1 MSVATA
7 PRLVSGTTFDWRTT
21 LAELAPRLEAT
32 EKRSDQAKE
41 YVADNMALL
50 REHGFFGL
58 AVPSELGG
66 AGLLPAELAEFL
78 RTLARISS
86 ATALT
91 MAMHTHPVAFAAWRW
106 RHQKAPTDALLK
118 RIAAE
123 RLQILTSGGSD
134 WLAGSGTATK
144 VEGGY
149 KVNGRKVFASGAPSA
164 NLFMTMAVEQT
175 PEGPTVMHIAVPLT
189 SLGISIVETWD
200 TMGMRGTASHDVL
213 FHDVFVPDAAV
224 SVRRPSGAWH
234 PIMHLISMVAFP
246 LVYAV
251 YTGVAEAARDIAMAA
266 AKRKGTASVEL
277 VGELQTEWTATR
289 IAHDSMVAFADTA
302 QPGETTTSE
311 IFTHRSL
318 VARSALRTVE
328 LALEVAGG
336 ASYFREQGLERL
348 FRDIQGARFHPLRP
362 GDQRKLAG
370 RVALGLPV
378 DDRPPG

>member
-1 MSVATA
+1 
-7 PRLVSGTTFDWRTT
+7 
-21 LAELAPRLEAT
+21 
-32 EKRSDQAKE
+32 
-41 YVADNMALL
+41 MALL

-78 RTLARISS
+78 RTLARIAS

-134 WLAGSGTATK
+134 WLPGSGTATK

-175 PEGPTVMHIAVPLT
+175 AEGPAVMHIAVPLT

-213 FHDVFVPDAAV
+213 FQHVFVPDAAV
-224 SVRRPSGAWH
+224 SVRRRPA
-234 PIMHLISMVAFP
+234 
-246 LVYAV
+246 
-251 YTGVAEAARDIAMAA
+251 
-266 AKRKGTASVEL
+266 
-277 VGELQTEWTATR
+277 
-289 IAHDSMVAFADTA
+289 
-302 QPGETTTSE
+302 PG
-311 IFTHRSL
+311 IRSC
-318 VARSALRTVE
+318 
-328 LALEVAGG
+328 
-336 ASYFREQGLERL
+336 
-348 FRDIQGARFHPLRP
+348 I
-362 GDQRKLAG
+362 
-370 RVALGLPV
+370 
-378 DDRPPG
+378 

>member
-1 MSVATA
+1 MAAATDPSKVAAT
-7 PRLVSGTTFDWRTT
+7 SFDWRAT

-32 EKRSDQAKE
+32 EKHCDQTKE

-50 REHGFFGL
+50 RERGFLAL

-66 AGLLPAELAEFL
+66 AGLLPVELAEFL
-78 RTLARISS
+78 RSLARISS

-91 MAMHTHPVAFAAWRW
+91 MSMHTHPVAFAAWRW

-118 RIAAE
+118 RIAAD
-123 RLQILTSGGSD
+123 RLQLLTSGGSD
-134 WLAGSGTATK
+134 WLPGSGTATK

-149 KVNGRKVFASGAPSA
+149 EVKGRKVFASGAPSA

-175 PEGPTVMHIAVPLT
+175 HEGPMVMHIAVPLA
-189 SLGISIVETWD
+189 SPGVRIVETWD

-213 FHDVFVPDAAV
+213 LEDVFVPDAAV

-251 YTGVAEAARDIAMAA
+251 YTGIAEEACKIAIAT
-266 AKRKGTASVEL
+266 AKRKKTTSVEL

-289 IAHDSMVAFADTA
+289 VAHDSMVAYAASA

-311 IFTHRSL
+311 IFTYRSL
-318 VARSALRTVE
+318 IARSALKTVE
-328 LALEVAGG
+328 LAIEVAGG

-362 GDQRKLAG
+362 ADQRKLAG

-378 DDRPPG
+378 DDIQG

>member
-1 MSVATA
+1 MSAATA
-7 PRLVSGTTFDWRTT
+7 SSKLAETSFDWRAT

-32 EKRSDQAKE
+32 GKHCDQTKD

-50 REHGFFGL
+50 REHGFFAL

-66 AGLLPAELAEFL
+66 AGLQPAELAEFL
-78 RTLARISS
+78 RTLARICSS
-86 ATALT
+86 TALT

-106 RHQKAPTDALLK
+106 RHQKAPTDGLLK

-123 RLQILTSGGSD
+123 RLQLLTSGGSD
-134 WLAGSGTATK
+134 WLPGSGIATK

-149 KVNGRKVFASGAPSA
+149 KVKARKVFASGAPTA
-164 NLFMTMAVEQT
+164 NLFMTMAVEET
-175 PEGPTVMHIAVPLT
+175 PEGPMVMHIAVPLA
-189 SLGISIVETWD
+189 SPGISIIETWD

-213 FHDVFVPDAAV
+213 LDDVFVPDAAV

-251 YTGVAEAARDIAMAA
+251 YTGIAEAACTTAVAA
-266 AKRKGTASVEL
+266 ARRKGTTSVEL

-289 IAHDSMVAFADTA
+289 VAHDYMVAFGATA
-302 QPGETTTSE
+302 QPGEATTSE
-311 IFTHRSL
+311 IFAHRSL
-318 VARSALRTVE
+318 VARSALKTVE

-348 FRDIQGARFHPLRP
+348 FRDIQGARFHPLRSV
-362 GDQRKLAG
+362 DQRKLAG

-378 DDRPPG
+378 DDMRA

>member
-1 MSVATA
+1 MSAATVPSNVAET
-7 PRLVSGTTFDWRTT
+7 SFDWRAK
-21 LAELAPRLEAT
+21 LIELAPRLEAT
-32 EKRSDQAKE
+32 EKRCDE
-41 YVADNMALL
+41 TGGYVADNMALL
-50 REHGFFGL
+50 REHGFLAL
-58 AVPSELGG
+58 AVPSEHGG

-91 MAMHTHPVAFAAWRW
+91 VSMHTHPVAFAAWRW
-106 RHQKAPTDALLK
+106 RHEKAPTDTLLK

-123 RLQILTSGGSD
+123 RLQLLTSGGSD
-134 WLAGSGTATK
+134 WLPGSGIATK

-149 KVNGRKVFASGAPSA
+149 KVKGRKVFASGAPSA

-175 PEGPTVMHIAVPLT
+175 PEGPMVMHIAIPLA
-189 SLGISIVETWD
+189 SPGISIVETWD

-213 FHDVFVPDAAV
+213 FDEVFVPDAAV

-251 YTGVAEAARDIAMAA
+251 YTGIAEAACRNAIAA
-266 AKRKGTASVEL
+266 AKGKGTTSVEL

-289 IAHDSMVAFADTA
+289 VAHESMVAFAAAA
-302 QPGETTTSE
+302 QPGEATTSE
-311 IFTHRSL
+311 IFTYRGL
-318 VARSALRTVE
+318 IARSALKTVE
-328 LALEVAGG
+328 LALEVTGG
-336 ASYFREQGLERL
+336 ASYFRKQGVERL
-348 FRDIQGARFHPLRP
+348 FRDIQGARFHPLRTV
-362 GDQRKLAG
+362 DQRKLAG

-378 DDRPPG
+378 DDLRG

>member
-1 MSVATA
+1 MSAATA
-7 PRLVSGTTFDWRTT
+7 SSTPPETSFDWRAT

-32 EKRSDQAKE
+32 ERRCDQTKD

-50 REHGFFGL
+50 REHGFFAL

-66 AGLLPAELAEFL
+66 AGLLPAEVAEFL
-78 RTLARISS
+78 RTLARTSS

-91 MAMHTHPVAFAAWRW
+91 MSMHTHPVAFAAWRW
-106 RHQKAPTDALLK
+106 RHQKAPTDALLR

-134 WLAGSGTATK
+134 WLPGSGIATK

-149 KVNGRKVFASGAPSA
+149 KIDGRKVFASGAPSA

-175 PEGPTVMHIAVPLT
+175 PEGPMVMHIAVPLT
-189 SLGISIVETWD
+189 SPGISIVETWD
-200 TMGMRGTASHDVL
+200 TMGMRGTASHDVV
-213 FHDVFVPDAAV
+213 FENVFVPDAAV

-234 PIMHLISMVAFP
+234 PIMHTISMVAFP

-251 YTGVAEAARDIAMAA
+251 YTGIAEAACEIAIAA
-266 AKRKGTASVEL
+266 AKRKGTPSVDL

-289 IAHDSMVAFADTA
+289 VAHESMVAFAAVA
-302 QPGETTTSE
+302 QPGEATTSE
-311 IFTHRSL
+311 IFTYRSL
-318 VARSALRTVE
+318 IARSALRTVE

-336 ASYFREQGLERL
+336 ASYFRKQGLERL

-362 GDQRKLAG
+362 AEQRKLAG

-378 DDRPPG
+378 DEMRA

>member
-1 MSVATA
+1 MSAATA
-7 PRLVSGTTFDWRTT
+7 PRVVTETSFDWRAT

-32 EKRSDQAKE
+32 EKRCDQAKE
-41 YVADNMALL
+41 YVADNLVLL
-50 REHGFFGL
+50 REHGFFAL

-66 AGLLPAELAEFL
+66 VGLLPTELAEFL
-78 RTLARISS
+78 RTLGRIASS
-86 ATALT
+86 TALT

-106 RHQKAPTDALLK
+106 RNQKAPTDALLK

-134 WLAGSGTATK
+134 WLPGSSTATK

-149 KVNGRKVFASGAPSA
+149 KINGRKVFASGAPTA

-175 PEGPTVMHIAVPLT
+175 PEGPTVMHIAVPL
-189 SLGISIVETWD
+189 SSPGIRIVETWD

-213 FHDVFVPDAAV
+213 FQDVFVPDAAI

-251 YTGVAEAARDIAMAA
+251 YTGVAEAAHSVAIAA
-266 AKRKGTASVEL
+266 AKCKGTASVEL

-289 IAHDSMVAFADTA
+289 IAHDSMVAFANTA

-328 LALEVAGG
+328 LALEAAGG
-336 ASYFREQGLERL
+336 TSYFREQGLERL
-348 FRDIQGARFHPLRP
+348 FRDIQGARFHPLRSV
-362 GDQRKLAG
+362 DQRKFAG
-370 RVALGLPV
+370 LVALGLPV
-378 DDRPPG
+378 DDRQT

>member
-1 MSVATA
+1 MSAASA
-7 PRLVSGTTFDWRTT
+7 PNMVTETSFDWRAT
-21 LAELAPRLEAT
+21 LAELAPQLEAT
-32 EKRSDQAKE
+32 EKRCDQAKE

-50 REHGFFGL
+50 REHGFFSI

-91 MAMHTHPVAFAAWRW
+91 MSMHTHPVAFAAWRW

-118 RIAAE
+118 RIAVE

-134 WLAGSGTATK
+134 WLPGSGIATK

-175 PEGPTVMHIAVPLT
+175 PEGPMVMHIAVPLG
-189 SLGISIVETWD
+189 SPGISIVETWD
-200 TMGMRGTASHDVL
+200 TMGMRGTGSHDVL
-213 FHDVFVPDAAV
+213 FEDVFVPDAAV

-251 YTGVAEAARDIAMAA
+251 YTGIAEAACNIAVAA
-266 AKRKGTASVEL
+266 AKRKGTTSVEL

-289 IAHDSMVAFADTA
+289 IAHDSMVAFAAAA
-302 QPGETTTSE
+302 QPGEATTSE
-311 IFTHRSL
+311 IFNYRSL
-318 VARSALRTVE
+318 IARSALRTVE
-328 LALEVAGG
+328 LGLEVAGG

-362 GDQRKLAG
+362 VDQRLLAG

-378 DDRPPG
+378 DARQA

>member
-1 MSVATA
+1 MSAATA
-7 PRLVSGTTFDWRTT
+7 LSMVTETSFDWRAT

-32 EKRSDQAKE
+32 EKRCDQAKE
-41 YVADNMALL
+41 YVSENIALL
-50 REHGFFGL
+50 RDHGFLAL

-118 RIAAE
+118 RIAGE
-123 RLQILTSGGSD
+123 RLQVLTSGGSD
-134 WLAGSGTATK
+134 WLPGSGTATK

-175 PEGPTVMHIAVPLT
+175 QEGPMVMHIAVPLT

-213 FHDVFVPDAAV
+213 FQDVFVPDAAV
-224 SVRRPSGAWH
+224 SVRRPPGVWH

-251 YTGVAEAARDIAMAA
+251 YTGVAEAACDLAIAA
-266 AKRKGTASVEL
+266 ARRKGTTSVEL

-289 IAHDSMVAFADTA
+289 IAHDSMVAFAETA
-302 QPGETTTSE
+302 QPGETTTGE

-348 FRDIQGARFHPLRP
+348 FRDIQGARFHPLRAV
-362 GDQRKLAG
+362 DQRKLAG
-370 RVALGLPV
+370 RLALGLPV
-378 DDRPPG
+378 DERQA

>member
-1 MSVATA
+1 MSTATA
-7 PRLVSGTTFDWRTT
+7 PSKIAEASFDWRAT
-21 LAELAPRLEAT
+21 LADLAPRLEAT
-32 EKRSDQAKE
+32 EKRCDQTKE

-50 REHGFFGL
+50 REHGFFAL
-58 AVPSELGG
+58 AVPSKLGG

-78 RTLARISS
+78 RTLARIAS

-91 MAMHTHPVAFAAWRW
+91 MSMHTHPVAFAAWRW

-123 RLQILTSGGSD
+123 RLQLLTSGGSD
-134 WLAGSGTATK
+134 WLPGSGIANK

-149 KVNGRKVFASGAPSA
+149 KVKGRKVFASGAPSA

-175 PEGPTVMHIAVPLT
+175 PEGPMVMHIAVPLA
-189 SLGISIVETWD
+189 SPGIRIIETWD

-213 FHDVFVPDAAV
+213 FEDVFVPDAAV

-251 YTGVAEAARDIAMAA
+251 YTGIAEEACKIAIAA
-266 AKRKGTASVEL
+266 AKCKGTTSVEL

-289 IAHDSMVAFADTA
+289 VAHESMVAFAA
-302 QPGETTTSE
+302 AAEPGEATTSE
-311 IFTHRSL
+311 IFAYRSL
-318 VARSALRTVE
+318 IARSALKTVE

-362 GDQRKLAG
+362 VDQRKLAG

-378 DDRPPG
+378 DDMQA

>member
-1 MSVATA
+1 MSTA
-7 PRLVSGTTFDWRTT
+7 MAPSIASETTFSWRTT

-32 EKRSDQAKE
+32 EKRCDQTKE

-91 MAMHTHPVAFAAWRW
+91 MSMHTHPVAFAAWRW

-123 RLQILTSGGSD
+123 CLQLLTSGGSD
-134 WLAGSGTATK
+134 WLPGSGIATK

-175 PEGPTVMHIAVPLT
+175 PEGPTVMHIAVPLA
-189 SLGISIVETWD
+189 SPGIRIIETWD
-200 TMGMRGTASHDVL
+200 TMGMRGTASHDVV
-213 FHDVFVPDAAV
+213 FEDVFIPDAAV

-251 YTGVAEAARDIAMAA
+251 YTGIAEEACKIAIEA
-266 AKRKGTASVEL
+266 AKRKGTTSVEL
-277 VGELQTEWTATR
+277 VGELQTEWMATR
-289 IAHDSMVAFADTA
+289 VAHDSMVAFAAAA
-302 QPGETTTSE
+302 QPGEATTSE
-311 IFTHRSL
+311 IFTYRSL
-318 VARSALRTVE
+318 IARNALRTVE

-362 GDQRKLAG
+362 VEQRKLAG

-378 DDRPPG
+378 DDMPG

>member
-1 MSVATA
+1 MSAATA
-7 PRLVSGTTFDWRTT
+7 PKVVTETSFDWRAT

-32 EKRSDQAKE
+32 EKRCDQAKE
-41 YVADNMALL
+41 YVADNLVLL
-50 REHGFFGL
+50 REHGFFAL

-66 AGLLPAELAEFL
+66 VGLLPTELAEFL
-78 RTLARISS
+78 RTLGRIASS
-86 ATALT
+86 TALT

-106 RHQKAPTDALLK
+106 RHQKAPTDTLLK

-134 WLAGSGTATK
+134 WLPGSSTATK

-164 NLFMTMAVEQT
+164 DLFMTMAVEQT
-175 PEGPTVMHIAVPLT
+175 PEGPMVMHIAVPL
-189 SLGISIVETWD
+189 SSPGISIVETWD

-213 FHDVFVPDAAV
+213 FQDVFVPDAAV

-246 LVYAV
+246 LVFAV
-251 YTGVAEAARDIAMAA
+251 YTGVAEAAQSVAMAVA
-266 AKRKGTASVEL
+266 RCKGAASVEL

-289 IAHDSMVAFADTA
+289 IAHDSMVAFANTA

-318 VARSALRTVE
+318 VARNALRTVE

-336 ASYFREQGLERL
+336 TSYFRHQGLERL

-362 GDQRKLAG
+362 VDQRKFAG
-370 RVALGLPV
+370 RAALGLPV
-378 DDRPPG
+378 DDKQA

>member
-1 MSVATA
+1 M
-7 PRLVSGTTFDWRTT
+7 
-21 LAELAPRLEAT
+21 
-32 EKRSDQAKE
+32 
-41 YVADNMALL
+41 
-50 REHGFFGL
+50 
-58 AVPSELGG
+58 
-66 AGLLPAELAEFL
+66 
-78 RTLARISS
+78 
-86 ATALT
+86 
-91 MAMHTHPVAFAAWRW
+91 
-106 RHQKAPTDALLK
+106 
-118 RIAAE
+118 
-123 RLQILTSGGSD
+123 QILTSGGSD

-213 FHDVFVPDAAV
+213 FQDVFVPDAAV
-224 SVRRPSGAWH
+224 SVRRPSGDWH

-251 YTGVAEAARDIAMAA
+251 YTGVAEAARDIADAQRPSA
-266 AKRKGTASVEL
+266 RGRPRSSWSASCRPS
-277 VGELQTEWTATR
+277 GRRRASR
-289 IAHDSMVAFADTA
+289 IDSMVAFADTA

-328 LALEVAGG
+328 LALEVRRRRELLPRAWDWSGCSAISRAR
-336 ASYFREQGLERL
+336 ASIRCVPS
-348 FRDIQGARFHPLRP
+348 ISARRSAPSGSAHQLLR
-362 GDQRKLAG
+362 AH
-370 RVALGLPV
+370 AIS
-378 DDRPPG
+378 DDRALPPAATFCLGSPKLSSPPECVPMT